1 MEAADTAW
9 GGFAQDAVGAGGAD
23 DLWEEVSGDVGTSA
37 PVFPKGEGRQDE
49 AVGNAPPT

>member
-1 MEAADTAW
+1 MEATDAAR

-23 DLWEEVSGDVGTSA
+23 DLWEVVGGDVGAAA
-37 PVFPKGEGRQDE
+37 PVFPEGEGRHDE